1 MRINL
6 PVSGQEFPFPKGQTL
21 VSTTDTKG
29 RILYCNPIFIEV
41 SGYAKEELLGQPHNI
56 VRHPD
61 MPAEAYRDMWATIA
75 SGRPWSAPVK
85 NRRKNGDH
93 YWVMA
98 NATPL
103 LQNGQPIGYMSVRTE
118 ATREQIAAAEQLYAT
133 MRAEKD
139 SGRLVHTLKN
149 GRLVK
154 QTLGGRLAEMTRL
167 SLAGKMLL
175 VLFALVLLGQGINAV
190 VPASGGFMTALNLGI
205 KLALLGGFW
214 FYLKHL
220 IAGPLDALI
229 SAANNLA
236 AGDLTQIVAHNRSD
250 QLGDLQVALS
260 QLGVNLRS
268 VVRDARDQSG
278 AMVLGTAEIAQGNL
292 DLSQRTE
299 TQASNLEQT
308 AASMEEITGTVRQS
322 AESAR
327 QASELSAQ
335 ARDIAERGSEAVNEV
350 GSNMRAIQESSRRI
364 SEITQVID
372 SIAFQTNILALNAA
386 VEAAR
391 AGEQGR
397 GFAVVASEV
406 RTLAQRTSTAA
417 REVKTLI
424 EDSAS
429 KVAAGHLK
437 SEAARA
443 TMTEAVEGVRRV
455 NLLVDEISNAAKEQ
469 LSGISQ
475 INAAVAQLDTITQQ
489 NAALVEE
496 IAASAQ
502 SLEGL
507 AKNTT
512 ETVAVFR
519 IDHGGAGAPATDAVG
534 LRRQMR
540 EQQQGTPTPAPAPR
554 LMSAATRTAPRAQGC
569 TALPQH

>member
-6 PVSGQEFPFPKGQTL
+6 PVSGQEYPFPKGQTL

-29 RILYCNPIFIEV
+29 RILYCNPMFIEV
-41 SGYAKEELLGQPHNI
+41 SGYDKEELLGQPHNI

-61 MPAEAYRDMWATIA
+61 MPEEAYRDMWQTIA

-93 YWVMA
+93 DWVMA

-103 LQNGQPIGYMSVRTE
+103 LENGQPIGYMSVRTE
-118 ATREQIAAAEQLYAT
+118 ATREQINAAEQLYAT
-133 MRAEKD
+133 MRSEKD
-139 SGRLVHTLKN
+139 SGRQVHTLKA
-149 GRLVK
+149 GRLVRK
-154 QTLGGRLAEMTRL
+154 TLGGRIGEMLRL
-167 SLAGKMLL
+167 SLSVKLLL
-175 VLFALVLLGQGINAV
+175 VLIALVIVGQLINLVLPPTEAV
-190 VPASGGFMTALNLGI
+190 TGAIGMGV
-205 KLALLGGFW
+205 KLVALLGFW
-214 FYLKHL
+214 WYLRGL
-220 IAGPLDALI
+220 ITGPLDGLI
-229 SAANNLA
+229 TGANRMA
-236 AGDLTQIVAHNRSD
+236 AGDLTQAVAHTRSD
-250 QLGDLQVALS
+250 QLGDLQVALG
-260 QLGVNLRS
+260 QLNVNLRS
-268 VVRDARDQSG
+268 IVRDAREQSG
-278 AMVLGTAEIAQGNL
+278 AMVVGTAEIAQGNL

-299 TQASNLEQT
+299 AQASNLEQT

-335 ARDIAERGSEAVNEV
+335 ARGIAERGSEAVNEV
-350 GSNMRAIQESSRRI
+350 GSTMRAIQDSSRRI

-417 REVKTLI
+417 KEVKTLI
-424 EDSAS
+424 EDSAG
-429 KVAAGHLK
+429 KVEVGHNK
-437 SEAARA
+437 TEAARK
-443 TMTEAVEGVRRV
+443 TMAEAVEGVRRV
-455 NLLVDEISNAAKEQ
+455 NVLVDEISNAAKEQ

-507 AKNTT
+507 AQNTT

-519 IDHGGAGAPATDAVG
+519 IDNAASGAPDAVA
-534 LRRQMR
+534 LRRDMKQAQAR
-540 EQQQGTPTPAPAPR
+540 KAPPAQLAPAAEAPR
-554 LMSAATRTAPRAQGC
+554 LSAG
-569 TALPQH
+569 

>member
-1 MRINL
+1 MRVNL
-6 PVSGQEFPFPKGQTL
+6 PVSGQEHPFPTGQTL

-41 SGYAKEELLGQPHNI
+41 SGYSKEELLGQPHNI

-61 MPAEAYRDMWATIA
+61 MPEEAYRDMWDTIA
-75 SGRPWSAPVK
+75 SGRPWSAAVK

-118 ATREQIAAAEQLYAT
+118 ATREQIQAAEQLYAT
-133 MRAEKD
+133 MRAEKEA
-139 SGRLVHTLKN
+139 GRLIHTLKH

-154 QTLGGRLAEMTRL
+154 QTLGGRLAELTRL
-167 SLAGKMLL
+167 SLAGKMLV
-175 VLFALVLLGQGINAV
+175 VLLALVLVGQGVNLV
-190 VPASGGFMTALNLGI
+190 VPATGGVMTALNLVV

-214 FYLKHL
+214 WYLKNL
-220 IAGPLDALI
+220 ITGPLEGLI
-229 SAANNLA
+229 RAANSMA
-236 AGDLTQIVAHNRSD
+236 AGDLTQSVAHTRSD

-268 VVRDARDQSG
+268 VVRDARQQSG
-278 AMVLGTAEIAQGNL
+278 AMVVGTAEIASGNL

-299 TQASNLEQT
+299 AQASNLEQT

-350 GSNMRAIQESSRRI
+350 GNNMRAIQESSRRI

-417 REVKTLI
+417 KEVKTLI
-424 EDSAS
+424 EDSTS
-429 KVAAGHLK
+429 KVDAGQAK
-437 SEAARA
+437 SEAARK
-443 TMTEAVEGVRRV
+443 TMDEAVEGVRRV

-469 LSGISQ
+469 LTGISQ

-507 AKNTT
+507 AQNTT

-519 IDHGGAGAPATDAVG
+519 IDNGTGSPSPDAVG

-540 EQQQGTPTPAPAPR
+540 EQQQSRPAPAPAAR
-554 LMSAATRTAPRAQGC
+554 LVPAPTRAHARA
-569 TALPQH
+569 ALPQH

>member
-1 MRINL
+1 MRVNL

-29 RILYCNPIFIEV
+29 RILYCNPLFIEV
-41 SGYAKEELLGQPHNI
+41 SGYEKEELLGQPHNI

-61 MPAEAYRDMWATIA
+61 MPEEAYRDMWTTIA

-103 LQNGQPIGYMSVRTE
+103 LENGQPIGYMSVRTE

-139 SGRLVHTLKN
+139 AGRLVHTLKN

-154 QTLGGRLAEMTRL
+154 QTLGGRLSEMTRL

-175 VLFALVLLGQGINAV
+175 VLLALVLVGQGINAV
-190 VPASGGFMTALNLGI
+190 LPASGGLTTALNLVV
-205 KLALLGGFW
+205 KLALLLGFW
-214 FYLKHL
+214 WYLKNL
-220 IAGPLDALI
+220 ITGPLDGLI
-229 SAANNLA
+229 GAANSMA
-236 AGDLTQIVAHNRSD
+236 AGDLTQSVAHTRSD

-268 VVRDARDQSG
+268 VVRDARTQSA
-278 AMVLGTAEIAQGNL
+278 AMVVGTAEIASGNL

-299 TQASNLEQT
+299 AQASNLEQT

-327 QASELSAQ
+327 QASDLSAQ
-335 ARDIAERGSEAVNEV
+335 ARAIAERGSEAVNEV
-350 GSNMRAIQESSRRI
+350 GVNMRAIQESSKRI

-417 REVKTLI
+417 KEVKTLI
-424 EDSAS
+424 EDSAG
-429 KVAAGHLK
+429 KVEAGHLK
-437 SEAARA
+437 SEAARK
-443 TMTEAVEGVRRV
+443 TMSEAVEGVRRV
-455 NLLVDEISNAAKEQ
+455 NVLVDEISNAAREQ
-469 LSGISQ
+469 LTGISQ
-475 INAAVAQLDTITQQ
+475 INSAVAQLDTITQQ

-507 AKNTT
+507 AQNTT

-519 IDHGGAGAPATDAVG
+519 IDNGGTSATATDAVG

-540 EQQQGTPTPAPAPR
+540 EQQQARQTPAAAPR
-554 LMSAATRTAPRAQGC
+554 LVPAPTRASPRA
-569 TALPQH
+569 ALPH